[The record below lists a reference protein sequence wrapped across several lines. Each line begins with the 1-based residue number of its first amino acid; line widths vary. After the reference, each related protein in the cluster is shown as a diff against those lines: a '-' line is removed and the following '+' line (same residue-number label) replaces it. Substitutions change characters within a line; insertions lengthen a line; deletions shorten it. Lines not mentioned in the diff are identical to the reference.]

1 MKSIRKNGFKG
12 IAVAA
17 ALSMTMTTMVSPAAT
32 AIPTG
37 RWEQSMQTGVWKYRN
52 VTGEYLADQWFL
64 YEGKWYRFD
73 KDGNMITGWYQN
85 PETKNWYY
93 LWENGSMATG
103 WVPVNGRWYYLTA
116 GSGEMAHD
124 VTTPDGYKV
133 NADGAW
139 VDANGKAYDAPNG
152 DQKTTTSKR
161 SSGGSDGSSDS
172 DSDSGSHS
180 SGNNSSNSG
189 NSGNGGNNGSNSG
202 NVGNNGSNSGNNGS
216 DSGNNG
222 NAGNNGSNSE
232 NNGNTGDNETPEEKT
247 LVVESQTK
255 LVDLGWSQYVTVAF
269 AKGYSLDNSTLTVD
283 GEDVTD
289 AFTKVDKD
297 GTLAKWEITS
307 LNPAKLVVK
316 GKDGETQTV
325 VLSENADPETP
336 KVREN
341 TAPAAFLAHGSVYVW
356 DYQLDNYDEDGTIRQ
371 KPKTTTF
378 DLGEEKNGIRYYAPA
393 AELTEDPT
401 NRYGVGGQAVVMFN
415 YTEAVDKQWF
425 DEITN
430 VALVSGNGY
439 NQTINNEL
447 QYEKTT
453 GDHYGNTVGQI
464 LVPLGQ
470 KNFYSNGSYYLRV
483 TSGGKNTLIPIEVV
497 NGTAPSMVL
506 KEAGAIK
513 SGQNIHF
520 DVKNMTY
527 GVEVPITGVELM
539 DPAGKTTELEMIRD
553 WYLIGNTFVLY
564 NDENAT
570 DGRNN
575 IPYAGEYTVTVHAT
589 GFKDMSYVFAVSE
602 GTSAQ
607 SEAAAV
613 DIYAID
619 AVSSASVS
627 GGTTS
632 GSGNAAEGGS
642 TTMSADL
649 LFDADLLTNAL
660 VLTKLGV
667 ENESAQ
673 AIADRWKHDMSGWD
687 AVIGED
693 GTTFYSFAEYRDA
706 VEKAKVD
713 GKYLSFADYIK
724 SENAVTTQNRPYAVK
739 YVLEDNR
746 LGATIM
752 NGAYLGKTAPKLI
765 LVDEN
770 GNMINEVLED
780 QDVRIRCEDAAYL
793 QNISDNGKIYIN
805 GSYEAVNK
813 EDYTIDD
820 KVLVLDKS
828 LFSIDKDN
836 NKVTI
841 KVDRYQD
848 KVFNVAIA
856 KDVKNVTLKV
866 GEDLK
871 TGKEVTITNTA
882 DETGDIWKNIQSVVL
897 VKPDGTRKTLLTDGA
912 EGKNIGYAINGNVLT
927 LGSGLFTTGGNYSVE
942 IFAQYYG
949 RKTVE
954 FTVEKTE
961 VDNGGNDGN
970 QMKAAPQIE
979 SIELDYF
986 KDFNLKFGSSAE
998 EWVKNIQTITVNET
1012 PYESGSVWNNNK
1024 YSTAL
1029 ASDGTISLGNGSFT
1043 QECNE
1048 VVISADGYEN
1058 LILEISKDGKL
1069 VTGDSENGNNNNGS
1083 DKNENDKNQA
1093 PLTATVKK
1101 YSSNY
1106 WLTFAAEDAAWLG
1119 CSRTVKVN
1127 GTLVSNGY
1135 GNGQYYADTNSR
1147 KIKLWAPEFD
1157 KDGKI
1162 KLVISVDGYNDF
1174 EICFNTDGEVVT
1186 DGGNDDSENTGKI
1199 PPQVTKTEKE
1209 MFGTNYSI
1217 YVSLSETTW
1226 MEVISEVTVNGDPY
1240 SPALY
1245 SVGENEYKV
1254 RESDGKIDIDGT
1266 DFQDVNVVV
1275 ISAEGYEDL
1284 EVMIDKKGDLI
1295 TENTTTVAAE
1305 VSEMIS
1311 VEENQIS
1318 EEKKEIVSKDVVDD
1332 EISNNEEEIIKDT
1345 KTEES
1350 SEIEESEDTVEI
1362 KKDASIEFVLDEASE
1377 L

>member
-1 MKSIRKNGFKG
+1 
-12 IAVAA
+12 
-17 ALSMTMTTMVSPAAT
+17 
-32 AIPTG
+32 
-37 RWEQSMQTGVWKYRN
+37 MQNGVWKYRN
-52 VTGEYLADQWFL
+52 VTGEYLADQWLL

-85 PETKNWYY
+85 PETKDWYY

-133 NADGAW
+133 NVDGAW
-139 VDANGKAYDAPNG
+139 VDANGKAYDALNG

-180 SGNNSSNSG
+180 SGNNSANSG
-189 NSGNGGNNGSNSG
+189 NSGNGGNNGSN
-202 NVGNNGSNSGNNGS
+202 NENAGNNGS

-222 NAGNNGSNSE
+222 NTGDNGSNSGNNGNAGDNGSNSGNNGSNSE
-232 NNGNTGDNETPEEKT
+232 NNGNTGDNETPEKKT

-269 AKGYSLDNSTLTVD
+269 AKGYSLDNCTLTVD
-283 GEDVTD
+283 GKDVTD

-297 GTLAKWEITS
+297 GTLAKWEITN
-307 LNPAKLVVK
+307 LNPAKLAVT
-316 GKDGETQTV
+316 GKDGETQNV
-325 VLSENADPETP
+325 VLSDNADPETP
-336 KVREN
+336 MVRKN
-341 TAPAAFLAHGSVYVW
+341 TAPTAFLAHGSVYVW
-356 DYQLDNYDEDGTIRQ
+356 DYQLDNYDEDGAIRQ

-539 DPAGKTTELEMIRD
+539 DPTGKTTELEKIRD

-575 IPYAGEYTVTVHAT
+575 IPYAGEYMVTVHAT
-589 GFKDMSYVFAVSE
+589 GFKDMSYVFAVSD

-607 SEAAAV
+607 SEATAV

-660 VLTKLGV
+660 VLTELGV

-673 AIADRWKHDMSGWD
+673 AIADRWKYDMSGWD

-706 VEKAKVD
+706 VEKAKTQEFC
-713 GKYLSFADYIK
+713 YLSFADYI
-724 SENAVTTQNRPYAVK
+724 SGGEAVETKNRPYAVK

-765 LVDEN
+765 LVDES

-793 QNISDNGKIYIN
+793 QSIAENGKIYIN

-813 EDYTIDD
+813 EAYTIDD
-820 KVLVLDKS
+820 EVLVIDKS
-828 LFSIDKDN
+828 LFRVDQENS
-836 NKVTI
+836 VTI
-841 KVDRYQD
+841 KADGYQD
-848 KVFNVAIA
+848 KKFSISIA
-856 KDVKNVTLKV
+856 KDLKDVTLEV
-866 GEDLK
+866 DEDQK
-871 TGKEVTITNTA
+871 TGQEVTITNTA
-882 DETGDIWKNIQSVVL
+882 DETGDLWKQIQSIKL
-897 VKPDGTRKTLLTDGA
+897 TMPDETTRSLLPEGQESISSKVGYTVDGA
-912 EGKNIGYAINGNVLT
+912 KLILGKD
-927 LGSGLFTTGGNYSVE
+927 LFKQAGEYCVE
-942 IFAQYYG
+942 ISAKYYG
-949 RKTVE
+949 VE
-954 FTVEKTE
+954 KVTFTVTE
-961 VDNGGNDGN
+961 IEENGGNT
-970 QMKAAPQIE
+970 E
-979 SIELDYF
+979 EELDPPAKVPDGQKTWSNDYQLTF
-986 KDFNLKFGSSAE
+986 GMGYDEWVGQITGVQVNGIDYENGFVYDNEKYSISKTDGIVKLGSSAFTE
-998 EWVKNIQTITVNET
+998 ECNTITISANGYSDLTLYMDQNGTVTTDPSENWMKAITSVEVN
-1012 PYESGSVWNNNK
+1012 GSEFEKATYSFDMDQK
-1024 YSTAL
+1024 YRLVPTDAMIYVSTAL
-1029 ASDGTISLGNGSFT
+1029 HDNDENTI
-1043 QECNE
+1043 
-1048 VVISADGYEN
+1048 VIEADGYET
-1058 LILEISKDGKL
+1058 LTIQLDGKGKL
-1069 VTGDSENGNNNNGS
+1069 IKE
-1083 DKNENDKNQA
+1083 
-1093 PLTATVKK
+1093 
-1101 YSSNY
+1101 
-1106 WLTFAAEDAAWLG
+1106 AEA
-1119 CSRTVKVN
+1119 
-1127 GTLVSNGY
+1127 
-1135 GNGQYYADTNSR
+1135 ADT
-1147 KIKLWAPEFD
+1147 
-1157 KDGKI
+1157 
-1162 KLVISVDGYNDF
+1162 
-1174 EICFNTDGEVVT
+1174 
-1186 DGGNDDSENTGKI
+1186 
-1199 PPQVTKTEKE
+1199 
-1209 MFGTNYSI
+1209 
-1217 YVSLSETTW
+1217 
-1226 MEVISEVTVNGDPY
+1226 
-1240 SPALY
+1240 
-1245 SVGENEYKV
+1245 ENE
-1254 RESDGKIDIDGT
+1254 
-1266 DFQDVNVVV
+1266 
-1275 ISAEGYEDL
+1275 ED
-1284 EVMIDKKGDLI
+1284 
-1295 TENTTTVAAE
+1295 
-1305 VSEMIS
+1305 
-1311 VEENQIS
+1311 
-1318 EEKKEIVSKDVVDD
+1318 
-1332 EISNNEEEIIKDT
+1332 EEII
-1345 KTEES
+1345 S
-1350 SEIEESEDTVEI
+1350 MS
-1362 KKDASIEFVLDEASE
+1362 
-1377 L
+1377 

>member
-85 PETKNWYY
+85 QETKDWYY

-133 NADGAW
+133 NVDGAW

-180 SGNNSSNSG
+180 TGNNSANSG
-189 NSGNGGNNGSNSG
+189 NSENGGNNGSN
-202 NVGNNGSNSGNNGS
+202 NENAGNNGS
-216 DSGNNG
+216 DSGNNGNTGDNGSNSGNNGNAGNNGNNSGNNGNAGDNGSNSGNSG

-232 NNGNTGDNETPEEKT
+232 NNGNTGDNETPEKKT

-269 AKGYSLDNSTLTVD
+269 AKGYSLDNCTLTVD
-283 GEDVTD
+283 GKDVTD

-297 GTLAKWEITS
+297 GTLAKWEITN
-307 LNPAKLVVK
+307 LNPAKLAVT
-316 GKDGETQTV
+316 GKDGETQIV
-325 VLSENADPETP
+325 VLSDNADPETP
-336 KVREN
+336 VVREN

-356 DYQLDNYDEDGTIRQ
+356 DYQLDNYDEDGVIRQ

-401 NRYGVGGQAVVMFN
+401 NHYGVGGQAVVMFN

-447 QYEKTT
+447 QYKKTT

-527 GVEVPITGVELM
+527 GVEIPITGVELM
-539 DPAGKTTELEMIRD
+539 DPTGKTTELEKIRD

-564 NDENAT
+564 NDEDAT
-570 DGRNN
+570 DGRNH
-575 IPYAGEYTVTVHAT
+575 IPYAGEYMITVHAT
-589 GFKDMSYVFAVSE
+589 GFKDMSYVFSVSD

-660 VLTKLGV
+660 VLTELGV

-673 AIADRWKHDMSGWD
+673 AIADRWKHDMSGWN

-793 QNISDNGKIYIN
+793 QSIAENGKIYIN

-813 EDYTIDD
+813 EAYQIDD
-820 KVLVLDKS
+820 EVLVIDKS
-828 LFSIDKDN
+828 LFRVDQENS
-836 NKVTI
+836 VTI
-841 KVDRYQD
+841 KADGYQD
-848 KVFNVAIA
+848 KKFSISIA
-856 KDVKNVTLKV
+856 KDLKDVTLEV
-866 GEDLK
+866 DEDQK
-871 TGKEVTITNTA
+871 TGQEVTITNTA
-882 DETGDIWKNIQSVVL
+882 DETGDLWKQIQSIKL
-897 VKPDGTRKTLLTDGA
+897 TMPDETTRSLLPEGQESISSKVGYTVDGA
-912 EGKNIGYAINGNVLT
+912 KLILGKD
-927 LGSGLFTTGGNYSVE
+927 LFKQAGEYCVE
-942 IFAQYYG
+942 ISAKYYG
-949 RKTVE
+949 VE
-954 FTVEKTE
+954 KVTFTVTE
-961 VDNGGNDGN
+961 TEENGGNTEEELVPPAKVPDGQKTWSN
-970 QMKAAPQIE
+970 DYQLTFGMGYDAWIGQITGVQVNGIDYE
-979 SIELDYF
+979 NGFVYGNEKYSISKTDGIVKL
-986 KDFNLKFGSSAE
+986 GSSAFTKE
-998 EWVKNIQTITVNET
+998 CNTITISANGYSDLTLYMDQNGTVTTDSSENGSENSGEDKEEETKTPPTVSNTSKFYDSYTLTFSGNDCENWMKAITSVEVN
-1012 PYESGSVWNNNK
+1012 GSKFEKATYSFDMDQK
-1024 YSTAL
+1024 YRLVPTDATIYVSTAL
-1029 ASDGTISLGNGSFT
+1029 HDNDENTI
-1043 QECNE
+1043 
-1048 VVISADGYEN
+1048 VIEADGYET
-1058 LILEISKDGKL
+1058 LTIQLDGKGKL
-1069 VTGDSENGNNNNGS
+1069 IKE
-1083 DKNENDKNQA
+1083 
-1093 PLTATVKK
+1093 
-1101 YSSNY
+1101 
-1106 WLTFAAEDAAWLG
+1106 AE
-1119 CSRTVKVN
+1119 V
-1127 GTLVSNGY
+1127 
-1135 GNGQYYADTNSR
+1135 ADT
-1147 KIKLWAPEFD
+1147 
-1157 KDGKI
+1157 
-1162 KLVISVDGYNDF
+1162 
-1174 EICFNTDGEVVT
+1174 
-1186 DGGNDDSENTGKI
+1186 
-1199 PPQVTKTEKE
+1199 
-1209 MFGTNYSI
+1209 
-1217 YVSLSETTW
+1217 
-1226 MEVISEVTVNGDPY
+1226 
-1240 SPALY
+1240 
-1245 SVGENEYKV
+1245 ENE
-1254 RESDGKIDIDGT
+1254 ED
-1266 DFQDVNVVV
+1266 
-1275 ISAEGYEDL
+1275 EGIRND
-1284 EVMIDKKGDLI
+1284 
-1295 TENTTTVAAE
+1295 
-1305 VSEMIS
+1305 
-1311 VEENQIS
+1311 
-1318 EEKKEIVSKDVVDD
+1318 
-1332 EISNNEEEIIKDT
+1332 
-1345 KTEES
+1345 
-1350 SEIEESEDTVEI
+1350 
-1362 KKDASIEFVLDEASE
+1362 
-1377 L
+1377 